1 MTTFLKFIHLATI
14 AVWSGGL
21 IILPFL
27 FWQRRGIETGPGLER
42 LHRLTRFVYV
52 GMASPAAF
60 LAIGSGT
67 ILIFLQTTF
76 LEWFSLKMLL
86 VAIMVMLHV
95 MAGLILAHLFEP
107 KGQFGRLSFIALTS
121 AYLVLI
127 TAIILVVL
135 AKPHIDSNQFATNLF
150 APGGL
155 RQFLGEIRTP
165 MP

>member
-1 MTTFLKFIHLATI
+1 MTTILKFVHLATI
-14 AVWSGGL
+14 SVWSGGL
-21 IILPFL
+21 IALPFL
-27 FWQRRGIETGPGLER
+27 FWQRRGIETGPELDR
-42 LHRLTRFVYV
+42 LHRLTRFLYV
-52 GMASPAAF
+52 EMASPAAF

-67 ILIFLQTTF
+67 VLIFLQTTF

-86 VAIMVMLHV
+86 VGIMVMLHV
-95 MAGLILAHLFEP
+95 VAGLVLMRLFEP
-107 KGQFGRLSFIALTS
+107 SGHFGRLFYFALTS

-127 TAIILVVL
+127 TAIIWVVL

-155 RQFLGEIRTP
+155 RQFLGEIRMP

>member
-1 MTTFLKFIHLATI
+1 MTTFLKFVHLTTI

-27 FWQRRGIETGPGLER
+27 FWQRRGIETGPGLEQ

-52 GMASPAAF
+52 GMGSPAAF
-60 LAIGSGT
+60 LAIASGT

-95 MAGLILAHLFEP
+95 TAGLILAHLFEP
-107 KGQFGRLSFIALTS
+107 EGQFGRLSFIALTS
-121 AYLVLI
+121 AYLVVI
-127 TAIILVVL
+127 TAIIVVVL

>member
-1 MTTFLKFIHLATI
+1 MTTILKFIHLATI

-27 FWQRRGIETGPGLER
+27 FWQRRGIEAGPELDR
-42 LHRLTRFVYV
+42 LHRITRFVYV

-60 LAIGSGT
+60 IAIGSGT

-86 VAIMVMLHV
+86 VAILVMLHV

-107 KGQFGRLSFIALTS
+107 GGHFGQLSYLALTGV
-121 AYLVLI
+121 YLVLI
-127 TAIILVVL
+127 TGHHLGRASQAPHRFQPICHEFVRAGWAASVL
-135 AKPHIDSNQFATNLF
+135 GRN
-150 APGGL
+150 
-155 RQFLGEIRTP
+155 
-165 MP
+165 

>member
-1 MTTFLKFIHLATI
+1 M
-14 AVWSGGL
+14 G
-21 IILPFL
+21 
-27 FWQRRGIETGPGLER
+27 
-42 LHRLTRFVYV
+42 
-52 GMASPAAF
+52 SPAAF
-60 LAIGSGT
+60 LAIASGT

-95 MAGLILAHLFEP
+95 TAGLILAHLFEP
-107 KGQFGRLSFIALTS
+107 EGQFGRLSFIALTS
-121 AYLVLI
+121 AYLVVI
-127 TAIILVVL
+127 TAIIVVVL